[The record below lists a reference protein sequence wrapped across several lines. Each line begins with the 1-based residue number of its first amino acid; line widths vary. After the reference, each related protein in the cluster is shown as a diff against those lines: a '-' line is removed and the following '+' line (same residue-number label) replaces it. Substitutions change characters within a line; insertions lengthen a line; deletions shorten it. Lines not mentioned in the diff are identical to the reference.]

1 MPPVGAASVPR
12 LVWDVSELGES
23 LLTVLFPHL
32 AGLRLRRVEDTGDA
46 VVISASSRAGQACC
60 PGCGAPSSRVHG
72 GYTRTVA
79 DGAAGGR
86 PLLIA
91 LAVRRFRC
99 LQDQCP
105 AVTFAEQ
112 AGGLTERY
120 RRRSVPLL
128 GMLAG
133 FGLELAGRAG
143 ARLAGA
149 LGIAVHPSTVLRLVM
164 ALPEPQVTAAPEIL
178 GVDDFAL
185 RKGHVYGTVLVDIG
199 TGDAVDLLPDR
210 EAATLES
217 WLQTHPGA
225 QVICRDRAGAYANS
239 RELHLTGDVCP
250 V

>member
-1 MPPVGAASVPR
+1 MPPAEAASVPR

-32 AGLRLRRVEDTGDA
+32 AGLRLCRVEDTGDA

-60 PGCGAPSSRVHG
+60 PGCGMPSSRVHG
-72 GYTRTVA
+72 GYARTVA
-79 DGAAGGR
+79 DGAVGGR

-112 AGGLTERY
+112 ASGLSERY

-143 ARLAGA
+143 ARLAGT

-164 ALPEPQVTAAPEIL
+164 ALPEPQVTTAPEIRAAQ
-178 GVDDFAL
+178 GARVRDGAG
-185 RKGHVYGTVLVDIG
+185 GHRHRGRG
-199 TGDAVDLLPDR
+199 GP
-210 EAATLES
+210 AAG
-217 WLQTHPGA
+217 P
-225 QVICRDRAGAYANS
+225 
-239 RELHLTGDVCP
+239 
-250 V
+250 